1 MHRVMR
7 VKPQSDHRWDL
18 EPREAM
24 ALQRELAQRLE
35 LRDRLGAIRR
45 VAGID
50 VGFPRGRHRGRAV
63 VAVLDYPSLEPIEH
77 AVAEQTVRF
86 PYVPGLLSFRE
97 VPVILAALG
106 RLDCRPDV
114 LLCDGQGYAHPRR
127 LGIACHLGLLCDTP
141 SIGVAK
147 TRLIGTYAEP
157 DTRKGAWSPLVD
169 AGETVG
175 AVLRTRT
182 DVKPVF
188 VSTGHRVGLETAV
201 RLVLR
206 CTTRYRLP
214 ETTRRAHALASG

>member
-127 LGIACHLGLLCDTP
+127 FGIACHLGLLCDTP